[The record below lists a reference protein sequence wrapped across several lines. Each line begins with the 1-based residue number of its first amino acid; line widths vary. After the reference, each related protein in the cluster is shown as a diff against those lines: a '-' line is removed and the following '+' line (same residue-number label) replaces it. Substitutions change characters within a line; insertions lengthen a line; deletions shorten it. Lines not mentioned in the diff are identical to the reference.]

1 MLFKAQY
8 ELKVRL
14 GFDLLLAVMLKL
26 INFVH
31 LYSRTSFLVLV
42 CGTFSGVEE

>member
-1 MLFKAQY
+1 MVFKAQY

-26 INFVH
+26 MNFVYF
-31 LYSRTSFLVLV
+31 YS
-42 CGTFSGVEE
+42 GI